1 MMGHL
6 QWYDE
11 RHACTGDKK
20 LTSIRW
26 MRRYI

>member
-1 MMGHL
+1 MGHL

-20 LTSIRW
+20 NLRLLDECADI
-26 MRRYI
+26 